1 MDESRIE
8 ARTLDSSAGFSLTTK
23 RNCSLPPQALVW
35 LLVFTACLSFAI
47 GIGFALFG
55 AWPVL
60 PFIGLEVAALAAAF
74 YVNARHAAD
83 YERIVVRDGL
93 MLVEV
98 HEAGHSRVHRFH
110 PGWVRLHTRSAGDDV
125 RIGVRSHGREL
136 EIGRHLDA
144 PGRSLLAVELAG
156 RLERYRDGIS
166 GCMDQTGNA

>member
-1 MDESRIE
+1 MREARIE
-8 ARTLDSSAGFSLTTK
+8 VRTLDSSAGFSLTTR
-23 RNCSLPPQALVW
+23 RNCSMPPQALVW

-60 PFIGLEVAALAAAF
+60 PFIGLEVAALAIAF

-98 HEAGHSRVHRFH
+98 HEAGRSHVHRFH
-110 PGWVRLHTRSAGDDV
+110 PGWVHLHTLEAGEGV
-125 RIGVRSHGREL
+125 RLGVRSHGKEL

-144 PGRSLLAVELAG
+144 SGRSLLAVELAG
-156 RLERYRDGIS
+156 RLKRYRDGVWS
-166 GCMDQTGNA
+166 

>member
-8 ARTLDSSAGFSLTTK
+8 VRTLDSSAGFSLTTK

-60 PFIGLEVAALAAAF
+60 PFIGLEVAALAVAF
-74 YVNARHAAD
+74 YVNGRHAAD

-98 HEAGHSRVHRFH
+98 HEAGRSRVHRFH
-110 PGWVRLHTRSAGDDV
+110 PGWVRLDAREAGEDV
-125 RIGVRSHGREL
+125 RIGVRSHGKEL
-136 EIGRHLDA
+136 EIGRYLDA
-144 PGRSLLAVELAG
+144 PGRSLLAEELAG
-156 RLERYRDGIS
+156 RLARYRDGIS
-166 GCMDQTGNA
+166 SCIDRTGNA

>member
-8 ARTLDSSAGFSLTTK
+8 VRTLDSSAGFSLTTK

-47 GIGFALFG
+47 GIGFALSG

-60 PFIGLEVAALAAAF
+60 PFIGLELAALATAF

-98 HEAGHSRVHRFH
+98 HEAGRSQVHRFH
-110 PGWVRLHTRSAGDDV
+110 PGWVRLHMQEAGKDV
-125 RIGVRSHGREL
+125 RVGVRSHGREL
-136 EIGRHLDA
+136 QIGRHLDA
-144 PGRSLLAVELAG
+144 PGRSLLAMELAG
-156 RLERYRDGIS
+156 RLKRYRDGNW
-166 GCMDQTGNA
+166 G